1 MVGYDSRERYRRT
14 VDPRHKKSAED
25 DLVEGRI
32 RTASQEAVKLHEE
45 LEVNIVTLRRLA
57 VSAAHMMGI

>member
-1 MVGYDSRERYRRT
+1 MIGYDSRKRNRRT
-14 VDPRHKKSAED
+14 VDTGHKESAED

-45 LEVNIVTLRRLA
+45 LEVNVVTLRRLA
-57 VSAAHMMGI
+57 VSAAHMVGV